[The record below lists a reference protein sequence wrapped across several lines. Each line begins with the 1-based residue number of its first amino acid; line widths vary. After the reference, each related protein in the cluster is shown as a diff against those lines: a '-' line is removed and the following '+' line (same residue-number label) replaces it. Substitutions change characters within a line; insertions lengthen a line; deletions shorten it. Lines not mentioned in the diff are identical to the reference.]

1 MTQTGGNSSRL
12 DRIEAILERTVS
24 DQAELRG
31 SLIQL
36 TKRVDTLT
44 QQVTVLTQRVD
55 TLTQRVDTLT
65 QQVTVLT
72 QRVDTLTEQ
81 VTVLTQRVDTLTEQV
96 TVLTQRVDN
105 LVERMIRFE
114 EKTDNRFY
122 DLNQGQKETIALVRQ
137 VAQELA
143 EMRETQSSMKAG
155 QERQERILDYLLR
168 RIDGQDADS

>member
-1 MTQTGGNSSRL
+1 MTQTRENYSRL

-31 SLIQL
+31 SMIQL

-44 QQVTVLTQRVD
+44 D
-55 TLTQRVDTLT
+55 
-65 QQVTVLT
+65 
-72 QRVDTLTEQ
+72 RVDTLTEQ

-105 LVERMIRFE
+105 ILGRMIRFE
-114 EKTDNRFY
+114 EKTDNQFS
-122 DLNQGQKETIALVRQ
+122 DLAQGQKETVGLLRQLVQGLNRMEQRQ
-137 VAQELA
+137 T
-143 EMRETQSSMKAG
+143 EMGETQASLIAG